1 MYVLNGCNNP
11 VKRII
16 FKSMTQSPTGKG
28 IIGFTTTVPL
38 ELIFAAGYEPCDLN
52 NIFVT
57 DPDPGRFIE
66 RAERD
71 GFPKSMCNWIK
82 GIYGVIM
89 EREMAGVITV
99 MEGDC
104 SNTQVLAEILRYR
117 GVRTIP
123 FSFPYDRDP
132 EVLTREIDKLKK
144 ELSTDE
150 ESLSEVETQITA
162 ARSKLSEIDT
172 MTWSERNVTGGENH
186 LWLVRSSDMLGD
198 VREYTGAAEEF
209 IGAAR
214 KRERMEGIPLGYIGV
229 PPIVTN
235 LYEFI
240 ESVGGHVVYN
250 ETQRQFALPYETADI
265 VERYLLYTYPYGIFA
280 RLGDIGREVERRGI
294 QGIIHYVQAF
304 CFRAIED
311 VILRETIPVP
321 ILTVEGDLPRAID
334 TRTKMRIEAFIEML
348 EGRQY

>member
-1 MYVLNGCNNP
+1 
-11 VKRII
+11 
-16 FKSMTQSPTGKG
+16 MTQPETKKG
-28 IIGFTTTVPL
+28 VIGFTTTIPV
-38 ELIFAAGYEPCDLN
+38 EVIFAAGYEPCDLN

-57 DPDPGRFIE
+57 DPEPGRFID

-71 GFPKSMCNWIK
+71 GFPKSMCNWVK
-82 GIYGVIM
+82 GMYGVIM
-89 EREMAGVITV
+89 EREFAGVITV

-104 SNTQVLAEILRYR
+104 SSTQALAEILRYR

-123 FSFPYDRDP
+123 FSFPYDRDRK
-132 EVLTREIDKLKK
+132 VLAREIEKLMK
-144 ELSTDE
+144 ELSCDRRSLARV
-150 ESLSEVETQITA
+150 ESQMAA
-162 ARSKLSEIDT
+162 ARSALAEIDS

-198 VREYTGAAEEF
+198 AGKYAAASREF
-209 IGAAR
+209 ISMAR
-214 KRERMEGIPLGYIGV
+214 KRERTEGIPLGYIGV
-229 PPIVTN
+229 PPIVTD
-235 LYEFI
+235 LYDFI

-250 ETQRQFALPYETADI
+250 ETQRQFALPYDTTDI

-280 RLGDIGREVERRGI
+280 RLTDIGREIELRGVK
-294 QGIIHYVQAF
+294 GIIHYVQAF

-321 ILTVEGDLPRAID
+321 ILTIEGDLPRALD
-334 TRTKMRIEAFIEML
+334 SRTKNRIEAFIEML